1 MPDIYAWKKSGWFLV
16 LDFFDGGIPSACD
29 NFVAPQIHR
38 DFHHPFFRNPISSPY
53 FGDIVSDAWK
63 SKWHITHQNHKN
75 IKEHQ
80 GNTCV
85 FCHVFLPFPAI
96 SCHFLVIVCLFFN
109 NVFNFLA
116 WKQQNQW
123 TIEEN
128 QWKSKANQR
137 NYTRK
142 PMKTW
147 RKPTR
152 NKKQP
157 KREEIHGKV
166 AKHKKTCRKQMNK
179 NKRIR
184 EKQLNT
190 THQTLESWKHRKENQ
205 SNMTKTW

>member
-29 NFVAPQIHR
+29 NFVAPQIHK

-147 RKPTR
+147 RKPKYDALR
-152 NKKQP
+152 MPDIYAWKK
-157 KREEIHGKV
+157 
-166 AKHKKTCRKQMNK
+166 
-179 NKRIR
+179 IR
-184 EKQLNT
+184 MIFLVLDFFWWRHSKCM
-190 THQTLESWKHRKENQ
+190 W
-205 SNMTKTW
+205 

>member
-128 QWKSKANQR
+128 QWTSKESQR

-142 PMKTW
+142 PWNTERVSKYDALRMPDIYAWKKIRMFFLVLDFFWW
-147 RKPTR
+147 RHSK
-152 NKKQP
+152 
-157 KREEIHGKV
+157 
-166 AKHKKTCRKQMNK
+166 CM
-179 NKRIR
+179 
-184 EKQLNT
+184 
-190 THQTLESWKHRKENQ
+190 W
-205 SNMTKTW
+205 